1 MFLEISQNSQENTC
15 AKVFLIIKKKI
26 LAHVFSCEFCE
37 ISQKTFSYK
46 TPPVAASWLKRPLT
60 IVAKLFI
67 LDNSMGLGYASG
79 INTL

>member
-15 AKVFLIIKKKI
+15 ARVFLIKKKI

-37 ISQKTFSYK
+37 ISKITFSYK
-46 TPPVAASWLKRPLT
+46 TPVAASWLKRPLT

>member
-1 MFLEISQNSQENTC
+1 MCSR
-15 AKVFLIIKKKI
+15 
-26 LAHVFSCEFCE
+26 EFCE
-37 ISQKTFSYK
+37 ISKITFSYK

-67 LDNSMGLGYASG
+67 LGNSMGLGYASG